1 MPRSL
6 QDQLMD
12 LGLATEA
19 QLTQNKPK
27 SSPSRGKKNRSGK
40 KPRGGKPGGQRADKP
55 GGQRP
60 DRQRARAVNA
70 GPKSGARSGKPNK
83 RQQGELT
90 PEERA
95 VRQQVHQLITD
106 NHQPRGDEA
115 QTPFHFVKGSRVKRI
130 YVTAEQQQALSGDDL
145 AVAAMKGRH
154 YVIPMEIARKIREL
168 IPQYYVSMG
177 SEQVAAPATADN
189 SNVDDEYAGYEVP
202 DDLMW

>member
-6 QDQLMD
+6 QDQLME

-27 SSPSRGKKNRSGK
+27 SSPGRGKRNRSGK
-40 KPRGGKPGGQRADKP
+40 KPRGGKPEGQ
-55 GGQRP
+55 GQ
-60 DRQRARAVNA
+60 DRQRARPANQ
-70 GPKSGARSGKPNK
+70 GPKNGVPAAKPGK

-95 VRQQVHQLITD
+95 VRQQVHKLIIDT
-106 NHQPRGDEA
+106 HQPRGDEA
-115 QTPFHFVKGSRVKRI
+115 QTPFHFVKGSRIKRI
-130 YVTAEQQQALSGDDL
+130 YVTAEQQQALSSDEL

-154 YVIPMEIARKIREL
+154 YVIPIESAQKIREL

-177 SEQVAAPATADN
+177 SEQIAAPSTSDSSAAIT
-189 SNVDDEYAGYEVP
+189 
-202 DDLMW
+202 

>member
-6 QDQLMD
+6 QDQLME

-27 SSPSRGKKNRSGK
+27 SGPGRGKKTRSGK
-40 KPRGGKPGGQRADKP
+40 KPRSGKPAGQ
-55 GGQRP
+55 GP
-60 DRQRARAVNA
+60 DRPRTRAGNT
-70 GPKSGARSGKPNK
+70 GPKSGARSAKPSK
-83 RQQGELT
+83 RQQAELT
-90 PEERA
+90 PQERA

-130 YVTAEQQQALSGDDL
+130 YVTAEQQQLLSGDDL

-154 YVIPMEIARKIREL
+154 YVIPMEIARKIRTL

-177 SEQVAAPATADN
+177 SEQVAAPSAVDSN
-189 SNVDDEYAGYEVP
+189 SVDDEYAGYEVP

>member
-19 QLTQNKPK
+19 QLTKNKPK
-27 SSPSRGKKNRSGK
+27 SGPGKGRKGRSGK
-40 KPRGGKPGGQRADKP
+40 KPRGGKAAGPRNDQ
-55 GGQRP
+55 
-60 DRQRARAVNA
+60 QRARNA
-70 GPKSGARSGKPNK
+70 SSGGKSAPSSNRAGK
-83 RQQGELT
+83 RQQGELS

-95 VRQQVHQLITD
+95 VRQQVHKLITD
-106 NHQPRGDEA
+106 THQPRGDEA

-130 YVTAEQQQALSGDDL
+130 YVTAEQQRALSGDEL

-154 YVIPMEIARKIREL
+154 YLIPMETARQIREL

-177 SEQVAAPATADN
+177 SEQVAAPSGDAKGD
-189 SNVDDEYAGYEVP
+189 VDDEYAGYEVP

>member
-6 QDQLMD
+6 QDQLME

-27 SSPSRGKKNRSGK
+27 SGPARGKKNRSGK
-40 KPRGGKPGGQRADKP
+40 KPRGGKPSGQ
-55 GGQRP
+55 GQ
-60 DRQRARAVNA
+60 DRQRARPANK
-70 GPKSGARSGKPNK
+70 GPKSGARAAKPGE
-83 RQQGELT
+83 RQQSELT

-95 VRQQVHQLITD
+95 VRQQVHKLITD
-106 NHQPRGDEA
+106 THQPRGDEA

-130 YVTAEQQQALSGDDL
+130 YVTAEQQQALSSDEL

-154 YVIPMEIARKIREL
+154 YVIPIESARKIREL

-177 SEQVAAPATADN
+177 SEQVAAPSTSDGSA
-189 SNVDDEYAGYEVP
+189 VDDEYASYEVP